1 MALND
6 SLISYWRLNGNS
18 QDSHGANHGTAD
30 VDMSYTAAKLGQGYL
45 AASTGTPHIE
55 LTNDA
60 SLDIAGD
67 VSIVCWVLASDSGP
81 NPWLNTCP
89 FLTRLNANDTGA
101 YRLMM
106 GTGGVSG
113 GGLYF
118 GVPNPGPELFAP
130 GALTPNVWHH
140 VVGVRSGGTTL
151 RLYVD
156 GAQIATRG
164 DGGVAVSAPSSFSHR
179 IGGTDVGEEGRGL
192 QLDELGIWARALS
205 PSEVLELYNGGAGLE
220 YDTFGPTLLTDFPG
234 QFPWGQEAITA
245 GVGPTAETFETR
257 LAQYLQRK
265 PNVEAILR
273 AL

>member
-6 SLISYWRLNGNS
+6 GLISYWKLNGNS

-60 SLDIAGD
+60 SLDITGD
-67 VSIVCWVLASDSGP
+67 VSIACWVLASDSGP
-81 NPWLNTCP
+81 NPWMNTCP
-89 FLTRLNANDTGA
+89 FLTRLNVNDTGA

-106 GTGGVSG
+106 ATGGVSG

-140 VVGVRSGGTTL
+140 VVGVRTGGTTL

-156 GAQIATRG
+156 GAQIATRE
-164 DGGVAVSAPSSFSHR
+164 DGGAAVSAPSSL
-179 IGGTDVGEEGRGL
+179 IGGTGNIEEGRGL

-220 YDTFGPTLLTDFPG
+220 YDTFGPTLPTDFP
-234 QFPWGQEAITA
+234 
-245 GVGPTAETFETR
+245 VGPTAETFETR